1 MTAGGMLSR
10 PRKSKMEVPAPKEI
24 RFQMNQPEEV
34 LDAKYSSPYEQRRL
48 TILRELIP
56 EGQGDAALDLGCG
69 SGIISE
75 MLLSL
80 GWSVTAVDLHPE
92 NVNRAKQKVAKAIQ
106 GDAVSVSRSLEE
118 KAFGFICALELI
130 EHLDEDERVDLL
142 RETRR
147 LARPGARLLLSTPNK
162 MSPEGLEGYY
172 WGELIRGVP
181 FKAWDNTHQ
190 RIYSSFGIRGALRR
204 AAWRPLKTMGD
215 YYGGRISLPL
225 DVSYRFPLNRFG
237 FNTSIVSEA

>member
-1 MTAGGMLSR
+1 
-10 PRKSKMEVPAPKEI
+10 
-24 RFQMNQPEEV
+24 MNQPEEV

-48 TILRELIP
+48 SILRGLIP
-56 EGQGDAALDLGCG
+56 EGKGDAALDLGCG
-69 SGIISE
+69 SGVISQI
-75 MLLSL
+75 LVSL

-106 GDAVSVSRSLEE
+106 GDAVSVSRSLED
-118 KAFGFICALELI
+118 KSYGFICALELI
-130 EHLDEDERVDLL
+130 EHLDEDSRMDLL

-172 WGELIRGVP
+172 YGELIRGVP

-190 RIYSSFGIRGALRR
+190 RIYSCFGIRAALRR
-204 AAWRPLKTMGD
+204 AGWRPLKTVG
-215 YYGGRISLPL
+215 YYYEGRISLPL
-225 DVSYRFPLNRFG
+225 EVSYRFPLNRFG
-237 FNTSIVSEA
+237 FNTIVLCET